1 MDKVMNLGK
10 YLAQQLLEADQKTV
24 AIFPGAF
31 KPPHKGHLEVAK
43 MLLKE
48 ADELIILISPILRDG
63 IDADESVAVWK
74 LYKLLL
80 DGPAE
85 IRVAAGS
92 PIKETYEI
100 VKNNPDTNFIVAFG
114 KGEAERFKA
123 MANYSNVKVFD
134 GGYIQDAN
142 ATQLRQA
149 LDSKDETAMQK
160 YLPNG
165 ISPVDFLKAIGR
177 KSTISPQEP
186 TQLQEV
192 QPMDATSP
200 YHDLVVSE
208 LGEIDRTAQTFNV
221 PINDLQYAFE
231 AGRENILT
239 DDVWSKLENSDSYQI
254 KNLEQAIKLANK
266 YKKDWRSIVRAI
278 QNEKQLPL
286 PLVLNYAKDKYY
298 LVGGNTRLM
307 FYKALGVQ
315 PIVLLGTIDLTI
327 DEDSEV
333 FDLNTIKLTES
344 QTATVGEFI
353 KYAIKNLA
361 IQNPPRNLTFSY
373 DNDQAKSKRSFGY
386 FDPNDNKIWVYVKNR
401 NMADILR
408 TLAHELVHRKQAELG
423 MLDNMSGETGST
435 IENEANAQAGVL
447 LRDFGKL
454 NDSIYEGLKKK
465 LNELDFNLN
474 KGYDWKFEGGVD
486 NKYTFTTGQTEYEV
500 LFFPV
505 GISSKGVFERLY
517 RPISEDN
524 QPGTVPVTPTNE
536 FKVLEINATV
546 MNITIDFLNKNK
558 QWKDVMISPM
568 EKRRYNI
575 VKGFLD
581 KHLPLKYFKDEEEGI
596 FHIYRKIK

>member
-63 IDADESVAVWK
+63 IDADESVAVWE

-123 MANYSNVKVFD
+123 MTNYPNVKVFD

-208 LGEIDRTAQTFNV
+208 LGEIDRTAQKFNV

-254 KNLEQAIKLANK
+254 KNLEQAIKLATK

-278 QNEKQLPL
+278 QDEKQLPL

-447 LRDFGKL
+447 LRDFGKI

-474 KGYDWKFEGGVD
+474 KAYDWKFEGGVD
-486 NKYTFTTGQTEYEV
+486 NRYTFNTGQTEYEV
-500 LFFPV
+500 FFDP
-505 GISSKGVFERLY
+505 GSNGDFERTW
-517 RPISEDN
+517 RPIGNDGKIVPFS
-524 QPGTVPVTPTNE
+524 TVTNE
-536 FKVLEINATV
+536 FKVMQIYATV
-546 MNITIDFLNKNK
+546 MNITIDFLKRNKN
-558 QWKDVMISPM
+558 WKEIAIYPTDG
-568 EKRRYNI
+568 RRSKI
-575 VKGFLD
+575 VKGFLE
-581 KHLPLKYFKDEEEGI
+581 KTLPTQYPFIEDENGV
-596 FHIYRKIK
+596 FHIYRKRIK

>member
-1 MDKVMNLGK
+1 MNLGQ

-63 IDADESVAVWK
+63 IDADESVAVWE
-74 LYKLLL
+74 LYKPLL

-177 KSTISPQEP
+177 RSTISPQEP

-208 LGEIDRTAQTFNV
+208 LDEIDRTAQEFNV

-231 AGRENILT
+231 TGKENILT
-239 DDVWSKLENSDSYQI
+239 DNIWSKLENSDSYQI
-254 KNLEQAIKLANK
+254 KNLEQAIKLADK
-266 YKKDWRSIVRAI
+266 YKKDWRSIVKAI

-333 FDLNTIKLTES
+333 FDLNTIKLKES

-361 IQNPPRNLTFSY
+361 IQNPPRNLTLSY
-373 DNDQAKSKRSFGY
+373 DNDQAKTKRSFGY

-408 TLAHELVHRKQAELG
+408 TLAHELVHRRQAELG
-423 MLDNMSGETGST
+423 MIDNMSGETGST
-435 IENEANAQAGVL
+435 IENEANAKAGIL
-447 LRDFGKL
+447 LRDFGKI
-454 NDSIYEGLKKK
+454 NDSIYEGLKKN
-465 LNELDFNLN
+465 LNELDFDLN
-474 KGYDWKFEGGVD
+474 KAFDWKFEGGVN

-500 LFFPV
+500 FF
-505 GISSKGVFERLY
+505 
-517 RPISEDN
+517 
-524 QPGTVPVTPTNE
+524 QPGATGDYERSFRVKGTQGKKIPYSVATNE
-536 FKVLEINATV
+536 FKVMQIYATV
-546 MNITIDFLNKNK
+546 MNITIDFLKRNKD
-558 QWKDVMISPM
+558 WKNVMIVPIDD
-568 EKRRYNI
+568 RRHKV

-581 KHLPLKYFKDEEEGI
+581 KTLPSEYFADEDELGVL
-596 FHIYRKIK
+596 HIYKKFK

>member
-1 MDKVMNLGK
+1 
-10 YLAQQLLEADQKTV
+10 
-24 AIFPGAF
+24 
-31 KPPHKGHLEVAK
+31 
-43 MLLKE
+43 
-48 ADELIILISPILRDG
+48 
-63 IDADESVAVWK
+63 
-74 LYKLLL
+74 
-80 DGPAE
+80 
-85 IRVAAGS
+85 
-92 PIKETYEI
+92 
-100 VKNNPDTNFIVAFG
+100 
-114 KGEAERFKA
+114 
-123 MANYSNVKVFD
+123 
-134 GGYIQDAN
+134 
-142 ATQLRQA
+142 
-149 LDSKDETAMQK
+149 
-160 YLPNG
+160 
-165 ISPVDFLKAIGR
+165 
-177 KSTISPQEP
+177 
-186 TQLQEV
+186 
-192 QPMDATSP
+192 MDATSP

-208 LGEIDRTAQTFNV
+208 LDEIDRTAQTFNV

-254 KNLEQAIKLANK
+254 KNLEQAIKLATK

-278 QNEKQLPL
+278 QDEKQLPL

-447 LRDFGKL
+447 LRDFGKI

-474 KGYDWKFEGGVD
+474 KAYDWKFEGGIN
-486 NKYTFTTGQTEYEV
+486 NKYTFTTGETEYEV
-500 LFFPV
+500 FF
-505 GISSKGVFERLY
+505 
-517 RPISEDN
+517 
-524 QPGTVPVTPTNE
+524 QPGAAGDYERSFRIKGTEGKKIPYSVTTNE
-536 FKVLEINATV
+536 FKVMQIYATV
-546 MNITIDFLNKNK
+546 MNVTIDFLKRNKD
-558 QWKDVMISPM
+558 WKNVMIVPIDS
-568 EKRRYNI
+568 RRHKI

-581 KHLPLKYFKDEEEGI
+581 KTLPSEYFTDEDELGVL
-596 FHIYRKIK
+596 HIYKKFK

>member
-1 MDKVMNLGK
+1 MNLGK

-43 MLLKE
+43 MLLKD

-63 IDADESVAVWK
+63 IDADESVAVWE
-74 LYKLLL
+74 LYKPLL
-80 DGPAE
+80 DGPTE
-85 IRVAAGS
+85 IRVAAAS
-92 PIKETYEI
+92 PIRETYDI

-123 MANYSNVKVFD
+123 MANYPNVKVFD

-165 ISPVDFLKAIGR
+165 ISTVDFLKAIGR

-192 QPMDATSP
+192 QPMDVTSP

-208 LGEIDRTAQTFNV
+208 LGEIDRTAQKFNV

-231 AGRENILT
+231 AGKENILT
-239 DDVWSKLENSDSYQI
+239 DDIWSKLENSDSYQI

-278 QNEKQLPL
+278 QDEKQLPL

-327 DEDSEV
+327 DEDSKV

-408 TLAHELVHRKQAELG
+408 TLAHELVHRRQAELG
-423 MLDNMSGETGST
+423 MLDSMSGETGSP
-435 IENEANAQAGVL
+435 IEDEANAQAGVL
-447 LRDFGKL
+447 LRDFGKI
-454 NDSIYEGLKKK
+454 NNSIYEGLKKK
-465 LNELDFNLN
+465 LNELDFDLN
-474 KGYDWKFEGGVD
+474 KAYDWKFEGGVN
-486 NKYTFTTGQTEYEV
+486 NKYTFTTGETEYEV
-500 LFFPV
+500 FF
-505 GISSKGVFERLY
+505 
-517 RPISEDN
+517 
-524 QPGTVPVTPTNE
+524 QPGAAGDYERSFRIKGTEGKKIPYSVTTNE
-536 FKVLEINATV
+536 FKVMQIYATV
-546 MNITIDFLNKNK
+546 MNVTIDFLKRNKD
-558 QWKDVMISPM
+558 WKNVMIVPIDS
-568 EKRRYNI
+568 RRHKI

-581 KHLPLKYFKDEEEGI
+581 KTLPSEYFVDEDELGVI
-596 FHIYRKIK
+596 HIYKKFK

>member
-1 MDKVMNLGK
+1 MNLGK

-63 IDADESVAVWK
+63 IDADESVAVWE

-92 PIKETYEI
+92 PIRETYDI

-123 MANYSNVKVFD
+123 MANYPNVKVFD

-208 LGEIDRTAQTFNV
+208 LGEIDRTAQKFNV

-278 QNEKQLPL
+278 QDEKQLPL

-327 DEDSEV
+327 DEDSKV

-447 LRDFGKL
+447 LRDFGKI

-474 KGYDWKFEGGVD
+474 KAYDWKFEGGVD
-486 NKYTFTTGQTEYEV
+486 NRYTFNTGQTEYEV
-500 LFFPV
+500 FFDP
-505 GISSKGVFERLY
+505 GSNGDFERTW
-517 RPISEDN
+517 RPIGNDGKIVPFS
-524 QPGTVPVTPTNE
+524 TVTNE
-536 FKVLEINATV
+536 FKVMQIYATV
-546 MNITIDFLNKNK
+546 MNITIDFLKRNKN
-558 QWKDVMISPM
+558 WKEIAIYPTDG
-568 EKRRYNI
+568 RRSKI
-575 VKGFLD
+575 VKGFLE
-581 KHLPLKYFKDEEEGI
+581 KTLPTQYPFIEDENGV
-596 FHIYRKIK
+596 FHIYRKRIK

>member
-1 MDKVMNLGK
+1 MNLGQ

-63 IDADESVAVWK
+63 IDADESVAVWE
-74 LYKLLL
+74 LYKPLL
-80 DGPAE
+80 DGPTE
-85 IRVAAGS
+85 IRVAAAS
-92 PIKETYEI
+92 PVKETYDI

-123 MANYSNVKVFD
+123 MVNYPNAKVFD

-177 KSTISPQEP
+177 RSTISPQEP

-192 QPMDATSP
+192 QPMDTTSP

-208 LGEIDRTAQTFNV
+208 LDEIDRTAQEFNV

-231 AGRENILT
+231 TGRENILT
-239 DDVWSKLENSDSYQI
+239 DDIWSKLENSDSYQI
-254 KNLEQAIKLANK
+254 KNLEQAIKLADK

-278 QNEKQLPL
+278 QDEKQLPL

-344 QTATVGEFI
+344 QTATVSEFI

-373 DNDQAKSKRSFGY
+373 DNDKAKSKRSFGY

-408 TLAHELVHRKQAELG
+408 TLAHELVHRRQAELG

-447 LRDFGKL
+447 LRDFGKI
-454 NDSIYEGLKKK
+454 NDSIYEGLKKN
-465 LNELDFNLN
+465 LNELDFDLN
-474 KGYDWKFEGGVD
+474 KAFDWKFEGGVN

-500 LFFPV
+500 FF
-505 GISSKGVFERLY
+505 
-517 RPISEDN
+517 
-524 QPGTVPVTPTNE
+524 QPGATGDYERSFRVKGTQGKKIPYSVATNE
-536 FKVLEINATV
+536 FKVMQIYATV
-546 MNITIDFLNKNK
+546 MNITIDFLKRNKD
-558 QWKDVMISPM
+558 WKNVMIVPIDD
-568 EKRRYNI
+568 RRHKV

-581 KHLPLKYFKDEEEGI
+581 KTLPSEYFADEDELGVI
-596 FHIYRKIK
+596 HIYKKFK

>member
-1 MDKVMNLGK
+1 MNLGQ
-10 YLAQQLLEADQKTV
+10 YLAHQLLEADQKTV

-43 MLLKE
+43 MLLKD
-48 ADELIILISPILRDG
+48 ADELIILISPNLRDG
-63 IDADESVAVWK
+63 IDADESVAVWE
-74 LYKLLL
+74 LYKTLL

-85 IRVAAGS
+85 IRVAAES
-92 PIKETYEI
+92 PIKETYDI

-123 MANYSNVKVFD
+123 MANYPNVKVFD

-192 QPMDATSP
+192 QPMDTTSP

-208 LGEIDRTAQTFNV
+208 LDEIDRTAQTFNV

-254 KNLEQAIKLANK
+254 KNLEQAIKLATK

-278 QNEKQLPL
+278 QDEKQLPL

-373 DNDQAKSKRSFGY
+373 DNDKAKSKRSFGY

-408 TLAHELVHRKQAELG
+408 TLAHELVHRRQAELG
-423 MLDNMSGETGST
+423 ILDINSGDTGST
-435 IENEANAQAGVL
+435 IENEANAMAGVL
-447 LRDFGKL
+447 LRDFGKI
-454 NDSIYEGLKKK
+454 NDGIYEHKK
-465 LNELDFNLN
+465 
-474 KGYDWKFEGGVD
+474 
-486 NKYTFTTGQTEYEV
+486 
-500 LFFPV
+500 
-505 GISSKGVFERLY
+505 
-517 RPISEDN
+517 
-524 QPGTVPVTPTNE
+524 
-536 FKVLEINATV
+536 
-546 MNITIDFLNKNK
+546 
-558 QWKDVMISPM
+558 
-568 EKRRYNI
+568 
-575 VKGFLD
+575 
-581 KHLPLKYFKDEEEGI
+581 
-596 FHIYRKIK
+596 

>member
-1 MDKVMNLGK
+1 MNLGQ
-10 YLAQQLLEADQKTV
+10 YIAQQLLEADQKTV

-63 IDADESVAVWK
+63 IDADESVAVWN
-74 LYKLLL
+74 LYKPLL
-80 DGPAE
+80 DGPTE
-85 IRVAAGS
+85 IRVAAAS
-92 PIKETYEI
+92 PVKETYDI

-123 MANYSNVKVFD
+123 MVNYPNVKVFD

-177 KSTISPQEP
+177 RSTITPQEP
-186 TQLQEV
+186 GQLQEV
-192 QPMDATSP
+192 QPMDTTSP

-208 LGEIDRTAQTFNV
+208 LDEIDRTAQEFNV

-231 AGRENILT
+231 TGKENILT
-239 DDVWSKLENSDSYQI
+239 DNIWSKLENSDSYQI
-254 KNLEQAIKLANK
+254 KNLEQAIKLADK
-266 YKKDWRSIVRAI
+266 YKKDWRSIVKAI

-315 PIVLLGTIDLTI
+315 PIVLIGTIDLTI

-333 FDLNTIKLTES
+333 FDLNTIKLKES

-361 IQNPPRNLTFSY
+361 IQNPPRNLTLSY
-373 DNDQAKSKRSFGY
+373 DNDQAKTKRSFGY

-408 TLAHELVHRKQAELG
+408 TLAHELVHRRQAELG

-435 IENEANAQAGVL
+435 IENEANAQAGIL
-447 LRDFGKL
+447 LRDFGKI
-454 NDSIYEGLKKK
+454 NNSIYEGLKKN

-474 KGYDWKFEGGVD
+474 KAFDWKFEGGMN

-500 LFFPV
+500 FF
-505 GISSKGVFERLY
+505 
-517 RPISEDN
+517 
-524 QPGTVPVTPTNE
+524 QPGATGDYERSFRVKGTQGKKIPYSVATNE
-536 FKVLEINATV
+536 FKVMQIYATV
-546 MNITIDFLNKNK
+546 MNVTIDFLKRNKD
-558 QWKDVMISPM
+558 WKNVMIVPIDS
-568 EKRRYNI
+568 RRHKI

-581 KHLPLKYFKDEEEGI
+581 KTLPTEYFADEDELGVL
-596 FHIYRKIK
+596 HIYKKFK

>member
-1 MDKVMNLGK
+1 MNLGQ
-10 YLAQQLLEADQKTV
+10 YIAQQLLEANQETI

-43 MLLKE
+43 MLLKK
-48 ADELIILISPILRDG
+48 ANQLIILVSPNVRDG
-63 IDADESVAVWK
+63 IDADESVAVWN
-74 LYKLLL
+74 LYKTIL
-80 DGPAE
+80 DGPVEVRVTAE
-85 IRVAAGS
+85 S
-92 PIKETYEI
+92 PIKETYNI
-100 VKNNPDTNFIVAFG
+100 VKNNPDDNFIVAFG
-114 KGEAERFKA
+114 KAEADRFNNMVK
-123 MANYSNVKVFD
+123 YPNVTVFD
-134 GGYIQDAN
+134 GGYVQDAN

-177 KSTISPQEP
+177 RSTISPQEP

-192 QPMDATSP
+192 QPMDTTSP

-208 LGEIDRTAQTFNV
+208 LGKIDSTAQKFNV

-231 AGRENILT
+231 AGKENILT
-239 DDVWSKLENSDSYQI
+239 DDIWSKLENSDSYQI

-278 QNEKQLPL
+278 QDEKQLPL

-298 LVGGNTRLM
+298 LVGGNARLM

-327 DEDSEV
+327 DEDSKV

-423 MLDNMSGETGST
+423 MLDNMSGETGSI

-447 LRDFGKL
+447 LRDFGKI

-465 LNELDFNLN
+465 LNELDFDLN
-474 KGYDWKFEGGVD
+474 KAYDWKFEGGVN

-500 LFFPV
+500 FF
-505 GISSKGVFERLY
+505 
-517 RPISEDN
+517 
-524 QPGTVPVTPTNE
+524 QPGVAGDYERSFRIKGTEGKKIPYSVTTNE
-536 FKVLEINATV
+536 FKVMQIYATV
-546 MNITIDFLNKNK
+546 MNITIDFLKRNKD
-558 QWKDVMISPM
+558 WKNVMIVPVDD
-568 EKRRYNI
+568 RRHKI

-581 KHLPLKYFKDEEEGI
+581 KTLPSEYFADEDELGVI
-596 FHIYRKIK
+596 HIYKKFK

>member
-1 MDKVMNLGK
+1 MNLGQ
-10 YLAQQLLEADQKTV
+10 YLAQQLLEADQKTI

-63 IDADESVAVWK
+63 IDADESVAVWE

-123 MANYSNVKVFD
+123 MANYPNVKVFD

-192 QPMDATSP
+192 QPMDTTSP

-208 LGEIDRTAQTFNV
+208 LDEIDRTAQTFNV

-278 QNEKQLPL
+278 QDEKQLPL

-474 KGYDWKFEGGVD
+474 KAYDWKFEGGVN
-486 NKYTFTTGQTEYEV
+486 NKYTFTTGETEYEV
-500 LFFPV
+500 FF
-505 GISSKGVFERLY
+505 
-517 RPISEDN
+517 
-524 QPGTVPVTPTNE
+524 QPGADGDYERSFRIKGTEGKKIPYSVTTNE
-536 FKVLEINATV
+536 FKVMQIYATV
-546 MNITIDFLNKNK
+546 MNVTIDFLKRNKD
-558 QWKDVMISPM
+558 WKNVMIVPIDS
-568 EKRRYNI
+568 RRHKI

-581 KHLPLKYFKDEEEGI
+581 KTLPSEYFTDEDELGVL
-596 FHIYRKIK
+596 HIYKKFK

>member
-63 IDADESVAVWK
+63 IDADESVAVWN
-74 LYKLLL
+74 LYKTLL

-123 MANYSNVKVFD
+123 MTNYPNVKVFD

-208 LGEIDRTAQTFNV
+208 LDEIDRTAQTFNV

-254 KNLEQAIKLANK
+254 KNLEQAIKLATK

-278 QNEKQLPL
+278 QDEKQLPL

-447 LRDFGKL
+447 LRDFGKI

-474 KGYDWKFEGGVD
+474 KAYDWKFEGGIN
-486 NKYTFTTGQTEYEV
+486 NKYTFTTGETEYEV
-500 LFFPV
+500 FF
-505 GISSKGVFERLY
+505 
-517 RPISEDN
+517 
-524 QPGTVPVTPTNE
+524 QPGAAGDYERSFRIKGTEGKKIPYSVTTNE
-536 FKVLEINATV
+536 FKVMQIYATV
-546 MNITIDFLNKNK
+546 MNVTIDFLKRNKD
-558 QWKDVMISPM
+558 WKNVMIVPIDS
-568 EKRRYNI
+568 RRHKI

-581 KHLPLKYFKDEEEGI
+581 KTLPSEYFADEDELGVL
-596 FHIYRKIK
+596 HIYKKFK

>member
-1 MDKVMNLGK
+1 MNLGQ

-63 IDADESVAVWK
+63 VDADESVAVWE
-74 LYKLLL
+74 LYKPLL
-80 DGPAE
+80 DGPTE
-85 IRVAAGS
+85 IRVAAAS
-92 PIKETYEI
+92 PIRETYDI
-100 VKNNPDTNFIVAFG
+100 VKANPDTNFIVAFG

-123 MANYSNVKVFD
+123 MANYPNVKVFD

-165 ISPVDFLKAIGR
+165 ISPVDFLNAIGR
-177 KSTISPQEP
+177 RSTIAPQEP

-208 LGEIDRTAQTFNV
+208 LGEIDRTAQKFNV

-231 AGRENILT
+231 AGKENILT
-239 DDVWSKLENSDSYQI
+239 DDIWSKLENSDSYEIQ
-254 KNLEQAIKLANK
+254 NLEQAIKLANK
-266 YKKDWRSIVRAI
+266 YKKDWRSIVKAI

-344 QTATVGEFI
+344 QTATIGEFI
-353 KYAIKNLA
+353 KYAVKNLA
-361 IQNPPRNLTFSY
+361 IQNPPSSLKFSY
-373 DNDQAKSKRSFGY
+373 DNNKAKEKRSFGY

-408 TLAHELVHRKQAELG
+408 TLAHELVHRRQAELG
-423 MLDNMSGETGST
+423 MLDNMSGETGSN
-435 IENEANAQAGVL
+435 IENEANAKAGVL
-447 LRDFGKL
+447 LRNYGKS
-454 NDSIYEGLKKK
+454 NEQIYENKK
-465 LNELDFNLN
+465 
-474 KGYDWKFEGGVD
+474 
-486 NKYTFTTGQTEYEV
+486 
-500 LFFPV
+500 
-505 GISSKGVFERLY
+505 
-517 RPISEDN
+517 
-524 QPGTVPVTPTNE
+524 
-536 FKVLEINATV
+536 
-546 MNITIDFLNKNK
+546 
-558 QWKDVMISPM
+558 
-568 EKRRYNI
+568 
-575 VKGFLD
+575 
-581 KHLPLKYFKDEEEGI
+581 
-596 FHIYRKIK
+596 

>member
-1 MDKVMNLGK
+1 MDKVMNLGQ

-63 IDADESVAVWK
+63 IDADESVAVWE
-74 LYKLLL
+74 LYKPLL
-80 DGPAE
+80 DGPTE
-85 IRVAAGS
+85 IRVAAAS
-92 PIKETYEI
+92 PVKETYDI

-123 MANYSNVKVFD
+123 MVNYPNAKVFD

-177 KSTISPQEP
+177 RSTISPQEP

-192 QPMDATSP
+192 QPMDTTSP

-208 LGEIDRTAQTFNV
+208 LDEIDRTAQEFNV

-231 AGRENILT
+231 TGRENILT
-239 DDVWSKLENSDSYQI
+239 DDIWSKLENSDSYQI
-254 KNLEQAIKLANK
+254 KNLEQAIKLADK

-278 QNEKQLPL
+278 QDEKQLPL

-344 QTATVGEFI
+344 QTATVSEFI

-373 DNDQAKSKRSFGY
+373 DNDKAKSKRSFGY

-408 TLAHELVHRKQAELG
+408 TLAHELVHRRQAELG

-447 LRDFGKL
+447 LRDFGKI
-454 NDSIYEGLKKK
+454 NDSIYEGLKKN
-465 LNELDFNLN
+465 LNELDFDLN
-474 KGYDWKFEGGVD
+474 KAFDWKFEGGVN

-500 LFFPV
+500 FF
-505 GISSKGVFERLY
+505 
-517 RPISEDN
+517 
-524 QPGTVPVTPTNE
+524 QPGATGDYERSFRVKGTQGKKIPYSVATNE
-536 FKVLEINATV
+536 FKVMQIYATV
-546 MNITIDFLNKNK
+546 MNITIDFLKRNKD
-558 QWKDVMISPM
+558 WKNVMIVPIDD
-568 EKRRYNI
+568 RRHKV

-581 KHLPLKYFKDEEEGI
+581 KTLPSEYFADEDELGVI
-596 FHIYRKIK
+596 HIYKKFK